1 MHHILRNLIQTL
13 AVLLLLIP
21 NASPLF
27 ASSNVILVG
36 DSVMSALNQ
45 SNTNCAKTVIAA
57 ANWNVKI
64 DAKPCRCATTPGCKK
79 GTPESVK
86 NVLLARRDLAGSA
99 LVIMVGHNDA
109 RNESFKAKIDNI
121 LHASQ
126 KASVVFWV
134 TMREVSDSYRRVNK
148 MLIDETDH
156 RKNLRIV
163 HWAKASNDQPS
174 WVAKDGVHLS
184 TLGARKLAETITR
197 ELNAWRSSN

>member
-1 MHHILRNLIQTL
+1 
-13 AVLLLLIP
+13 
-21 NASPLF
+21 
-27 ASSNVILVG
+27 
-36 DSVMSALNQ
+36 MSALNPNET
-45 SNTNCAKTVIAA
+45 NTVNTVIAA
-57 ANWNVKI
+57 ASWNVRI
-64 DAKPCRCATTPGCKK
+64 DAKPCRCATTPGCKS

-86 NVLLARRDLAGSA
+86 NVLLKRKDLAGSA

-121 LHASQ
+121 LQASQ

>member
-1 MHHILRNLIQTL
+1 
-13 AVLLLLIP
+13 
-21 NASPLF
+21 
-27 ASSNVILVG
+27 
-36 DSVMSALNQ
+36 MSALNP
-45 SNTNCAKTVIAA
+45 NDTNCVNTVIAA

-86 NVLLARRDLAGSA
+86 NVLLARKDLAGSA
-99 LVIMVGHNDA
+99 VVIMVGHNDA
-109 RNESFKAKIDNI
+109 RNETFKAKIESI
-121 LHASQ
+121 LQASQ
-126 KASVVFWV
+126 KASVVLWV
-134 TMREVSDSYRRVNK
+134 TMREVSDSYRRVNR
-148 MLIDETDH
+148 MLIDEKEH